1 MELSKIDLKENTLV
15 KFDLKNGISGT
26 GLIKGIAIGGNPVI
40 GKSYIIALIDS
51 VGINK
56 DTYPYS
62 TLAVFE
68 LFIEV
73 VNLNSNT

>member
-1 MELSKIDLKENTLV
+1 MVNKENLKENTLV
-15 KFDLKNGISGT
+15 RFDLKNGISGT
-26 GLIKGIAIGGNPVI
+26 GLIKGIAMGGNPVI
-40 GKSYIIALIDS
+40 GKSYIIILIDS

-68 LFIEV
+68 SFIEV
-73 VNLNSNT
+73 VKFK